1 MYLFIVNFG
10 INNISYKKQVLRPSP
25 WCSAVIRAWSVALSV
40 IQVWSV
46 ALSVLRLRSVAP
58 FSRSAGQ
65 CLTRRKGFNKNIQ
78 TTSQYTIY
86 GNIDGNRKWPAEQ
99 RIQYATLMLYHNI
112 KNSDEERKI
121 KKMIEEQEIK
131 NYNKTFYKKVASYSR
146 YLPSR
151 NLWDWNRQTK

>member
-1 MYLFIVNFG
+1 M
-10 INNISYKKQVLRPSP
+10 
-25 WCSAVIRAWSVALSV
+25 
-40 IQVWSV
+40 
-46 ALSVLRLRSVAP
+46 LRLRSVAP

-65 CLTRRKGFNKNIQ
+65 CFTRRKGFNKNIQ
-78 TTSQYTIY
+78 IPEYSNTIY

-151 NLWDWNRQTK
+151 NL